1 MAQSR
6 GEFRAVW
13 KVIARFGAPDERHWP
28 CRAANFRRC
37 PDPFVYQCAR
47 QFPGLRYVR
56 LDGPALPGEAVL
68 ARLRSVLAAGFACAL
83 GVPVCG
89 AVTADP
95 DIPFPTVFDRI
106 CGGQAMVA
114 VGYDDHRYIRSDR
127 GALVVRNGW
136 GSDWGEQGYGYLPYA
151 YIRERLAMDLWTLVD
166 PDWLSSG
173 EFARPE

>member
-1 MAQSR
+1 
-6 GEFRAVW
+6 
-13 KVIARFGAPDERHWP
+13 
-28 CRAANFRRC
+28 
-37 PDPFVYQCAR
+37 
-47 QFPGLRYVR
+47 
-56 LDGPALPGEAVL
+56 LDGRALPGEAVL
-68 ARLRSVLAAGFACAL
+68 ARLRSFLAAGFACAL
-83 GVPVCG
+83 GVPVCS

-127 GALVVRNGW
+127 GALLVRNGW
-136 GSDWGEQGYGYLPYA
+136 GSNWGERGYGYLPYA